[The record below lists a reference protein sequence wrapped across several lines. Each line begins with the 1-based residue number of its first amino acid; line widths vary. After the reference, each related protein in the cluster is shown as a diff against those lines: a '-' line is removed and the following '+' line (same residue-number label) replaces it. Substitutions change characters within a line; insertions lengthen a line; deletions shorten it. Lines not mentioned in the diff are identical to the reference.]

1 MKDQMISII
10 EDDLSVREAIE
21 TLLKSVGMKYQSF
34 DSAEQFLTGFNPC
47 LEDIIILDLN
57 LPGMNG
63 CDLLK
68 EIKPDG
74 IKIKV
79 IVTTAFDDL
88 VSRELCRQYG
98 VKAFLRKPVDG
109 EALIDL
115 INFNMSS
122 LHFI

>member
-21 TLLKSVGMKYQSF
+21 VLLKSAGMKYQSF
-34 DSAEQFLTGFNPC
+34 DSAEQFLFGFKPC
-47 LEDIIILDLN
+47 QKDFIILDLN

-68 EIKPDG
+68 KISPDG
-74 IKIKV
+74 INIQV
-79 IVTTAFDDL
+79 IVTTAFDDPT
-88 VSRELCRQYG
+88 SRKLCKQHG

-109 EALIDL
+109 EVLIDL
-115 INFNMSS
+115 INFNMISV
-122 LHFI
+122 